1 MKPAPSTSPAAATD
15 SSAAT
20 PAPAIATH
28 LHAQIELQR
37 GARRIACEFSVQS
50 GETLALVGPNGAG
63 KSSVL
68 HAIAGLVPLDGGRIE
83 FADQC
88 FDNAQPDG
96 FVPPEA
102 RRVGMVFQDDRLF
115 PHLSLIE
122 NIRFACPDSARAD
135 AWLARIGLAERAA
148 DKPQQLSGGER
159 QRVALARAL
168 AAEPQLL
175 LLDEPLAAVDAA
187 QRPALRSLLR
197 HELSDFLGVR
207 ILVTHD
213 AIDAFSLADRIAV
226 MEDGQLTQVGT
237 VTEICQHPRSRF
249 VADLIGVN
257 LLRGIAAQ
265 GLVRAESGGSL
276 QVAEAPEGPVLAV
289 VHPRAIA
296 LFPERPSGSPRNV
309 WQAEVAAIEATG
321 DRLRVRFSGE
331 LPLVA
336 EVTPAALA
344 ELSIAP
350 GSRLWLAVKA
360 TEINCYSA

>member
-1 MKPAPSTSPAAATD
+1 MKSTPSHMPAAAQL
-15 SSAAT
+15 
-20 PAPAIATH
+20 H

-37 GARRIACEFSVQS
+37 GAHRIACEFQVPS

-68 HAIAGLVPLDGGRIE
+68 HAIAGLLPLDGGRIE
-83 FADQC
+83 FAGQC
-88 FDNAQPDG
+88 FDSAQAQG

-115 PHLSLIE
+115 PHLSLLE
-122 NIRFACPDSARAD
+122 NIRFACPEPARAE
-135 AWLARIGLAERAA
+135 AWLERIGLAERAA

-159 QRVALARAL
+159 QRLALARAL
-168 AAEPQLL
+168 ASEPQLL

-197 HELSDFLGVR
+197 HELSGFPGVR

-237 VTEICQHPRSRF
+237 VAEICQRPRSRF
-249 VADLIGVN
+249 VADLIGLN
-257 LLRGIAAQ
+257 LLRGEARKGQ
-265 GLVRAESGGSL
+265 VRITGGGNL
-276 QVAEAPEGPVLAV
+276 QVADAPDGPVLAV
-289 VHPRAIA
+289 LHPRAIA

-331 LPLVA
+331 MPLVA

-350 GSRLWLAVKA
+350 GNRLWLAVKA
-360 TEINCYSA
+360 TEIRCYSA

>member
-1 MKPAPSTSPAAATD
+1 MKPA
-15 SSAAT
+15 
-20 PAPAIATH
+20 H

-37 GARRIACEFSVQS
+37 GARRIACELSVQS

-68 HAIAGLVPLDGGRIE
+68 HAIAGLLPLAAGRIE
-83 FADQC
+83 FAGQC
-88 FDNAQPDG
+88 FDDARPDG
-96 FVPPEA
+96 FLPPEA

-115 PHLSLIE
+115 PHLTLRQ
-122 NIRFACPDSARAD
+122 NIAFGCLDPARTE
-135 AWLARIGLAERAA
+135 AWLQRIGLADRAA
-148 DKPQQLSGGER
+148 DKPEQLSGGER

-187 QRPALRSLLR
+187 QRPGLRTLLR
-197 HELSDFLGVR
+197 KQLADYPGVR
-207 ILVTHD
+207 ILVSHD

-237 VTEICQHPRSRF
+237 VAEICQRPRSRF
-249 VADLIGVN
+249 VADLIGLN
-257 LLRGIAAQ
+257 LVHGEAAAGQVQLSDGGI
-265 GLVRAESGGSL
+265 L
-276 QVAEAPEGPVLAV
+276 QVAEAPDGPVLAV
-289 VHPRAIA
+289 IHPRAIA

-321 DRLRVRFSGE
+321 DRLRVRFSGQ

-344 ELSIAP
+344 ELDIAP
-350 GSRLWLAVKA
+350 GRQLWLAVKA
-360 TEINCYSA
+360 TEISCYSA